1 MNCKYNDRMNYGLDK
16 IHKALENG
24 IPTFRPILSAIG
36 KPTYKLAKF
45 CDKLLKP
52 ITTNEYTIKALF
64 SFAKEI
70 DHNLIMV
77 SFNVESRFS
86 NIHLPETISLLLR
99 NSIETIHILI
109 VYPKVE
115 EFDPNLI
122 MPNFDVKSLFI
133 NITFPEINDLCIEK
147 LYGNHTHI
155 DSLSKSSFRSLLQ
168 MTIYESIFIAD
179 QKYYK

>member
-16 IHKALENG
+16 IQKALENG

-86 NIHLPETISLLLR
+86 NIHLPETISL
-99 NSIETIHILI
+99 
-109 VYPKVE
+109 
-115 EFDPNLI
+115 
-122 MPNFDVKSLFI
+122 
-133 NITFPEINDLCIEK
+133 CIKK
-147 LYGNHTHI
+147 LYRNHTHI
-155 DSLSKSSFRSLLQ
+155 DSLS
-168 MTIYESIFIAD
+168 
-179 QKYYK
+179 

>member
-1 MNCKYNDRMNYGLDK
+1 M
-16 IHKALENG
+16 
-24 IPTFRPILSAIG
+24 
-36 KPTYKLAKF
+36 
-45 CDKLLKP
+45 
-52 ITTNEYTIKALF
+52 
-64 SFAKEI
+64 
-70 DHNLIMV
+70 
-77 SFNVESRFS
+77 
-86 NIHLPETISLLLR
+86 
-99 NSIETIHILI
+99 I

-133 NITFPEINDLCIEK
+133 NITFPVTNDLCIEK

-155 DSLSKSSFRSLLQ
+155 DSLSKSSFSSLLQ